1 MATVPVLNSNGE
13 TTGTL
18 ELSDGV
24 FARQGN
30 LHTVHLA
37 VVAELANR
45 RVGTHDT
52 KRRGEVRGGGRK
64 PWRQKGTGRA
74 RHGSI
79 RSPIWVGGGVA
90 HGPHPRDYTLR
101 LPRKQKR
108 VALMLALSSRL
119 AEGALTAMES
129 LDLPVPKTREAVA
142 LLQRLGL
149 REAKTLILLDSPNE
163 TLRRAMNNLG
173 NVRIRI
179 SPALAVTDVLW
190 ADRILGTTTALKRLE
205 ENLSR

>member
-1 MATVPVLNSNGE
+1 MATVPVLNHNGE

-30 LHTVHLA
+30 PHTVHLA

-90 HGPHPRDYTLR
+90 HGPHPRDYTIQ

-119 AEGALTAMES
+119 AEGALAAVES
-129 LDLPVPKTREAVA
+129 LEIPVPKTREAVA

-149 REAKTLILLDSPNE
+149 KEVKTLILLDSPDE

-190 ADRILGTTTALKRLE
+190 ADRIVGTTTALKRLE